1 MPVMPIIARR
11 PLRICER
18 AEGAGEW
25 QAARKRC
32 EGKVAKKGLRV
43 GPLPHKP
50 LHLGELL
57 GGAAELGQ
65 EANRVESVV
74 ACAEGG
80 GICLW
85 VCARTR
91 VLVAVDLAGTQ
102 ALGDRDRQEELRG
115 DLWRKGWG
123 R

>member
-50 LHLGELL
+50 VPAVCVVSRGGDCAVHTSLSFISASFSGVPQNLGRKPI
-57 GGAAELGQ
+57 GSNPWVPARRAA
-65 EANRVESVV
+65 
-74 ACAEGG
+74 
-80 GICLW
+80 
-85 VCARTR
+85 
-91 VLVAVDLAGTQ
+91 
-102 ALGDRDRQEELRG
+102 
-115 DLWRKGWG
+115 G